1 MLTSLKTYAALALS
15 VWGAGCMQ
23 TYEEDYG
30 LDLASS
36 CDDRLNRPVLS
47 ASSNGSYSAA
57 PVNTQTIKCAGTN
70 RTFEIISERTGG

>member
-23 TYEEDYG
+23 TVEDDYG
-30 LDLASS
+30 FDLAS

-47 ASSNGSYSAA
+47 ASSNGDYRAS
-57 PVNTQTIKCAGTN
+57 PVNTQTMKCAGTN
-70 RTFEIISERTGG
+70 RTFEIISERAGG